1 MTDGRPGPHPVPT
14 RTGYPLW
21 RLLAELRGARF
32 VDLTQSFRPGI
43 PHPAGLPDEERT
55 TLFDHG
61 TDGFQTH
68 LYSHVGQW
76 GTHVDP
82 PVHFVE
88 GGRCLDEI
96 PVDEM
101 VLPLVVFDISDIGRT
116 DPDYELRVEDV
127 LAWEDR
133 YGRVPAGAFAAL
145 RTDWSKRWPDP
156 VAMANRDA
164 DGVAHWPAWSVP
176 ALRFLCEE
184 RHITACGHETTDTDA
199 GYVVTGLAWPAEAFL
214 LHQDKYQIELMANLD
229 SVAPAGAV
237 IVASFPKAE
246 KGSGFPARAFAI
258 TP

>member
-1 MTDGRPGPHPVPT
+1 LNADYR
-14 RTGYPLW
+14 LW
-21 RLLAELRGARF
+21 GLLAQLRAARF

-55 TLFDHG
+55 TLFDHEN
-61 TDGFQTH
+61 DGFRTH

-82 PVHFVE
+82 PVHFVR
-88 GGRCLDEI
+88 GGRHLDEI
-96 PVDEM
+96 SVAEM
-101 VLPLVVFDISDIGRT
+101 ILPLVVLDISRIALT
-116 DPDYELRVEDV
+116 DPDYELRVDDI

-156 VAMANRDA
+156 VAMANRDRA
-164 DGVAHWPAWSVP
+164 GLAHWPGWSVP

-184 RHITACGHETTDTDA
+184 RDITACGHETTDTDA
-199 GYVVTGLAWPAEAFL
+199 GYVVTRLEWPAETFL
-214 LHQDKYQIELMANLD
+214 LQQDRYQIELMANLD
-229 SVAPAGAV
+229 EVAPAGAV